1 VRAEAALGAP
11 RSYFEEV
18 HDEYAARRNCIIEA
32 LNKIEG
38 VYTPM
43 PKGSFYSIVKLP
55 IDSSE
60 NHAKYSRGITAI
72 FHEASTPV
80 KTMIDESSSM
90 ATDMPSTPTE

>member
-1 VRAEAALGAP
+1 MN
-11 RSYFEEV
+11 RS
-18 HDEYAARRNCIIEA
+18 IEIKKP
-32 LNKIEG
+32 N
-38 VYTPM
+38 T
-43 PKGSFYSIVKLP
+43 P

-80 KTMIDESSSM
+80 KTMIDESNSM